1 MLQVASLASLA
12 SAPLVCTLGCEQLNA
27 KGKNYRPHSRL
38 PHGVGVGSPLSLSFF
53 PRLPCSNLPHGVGV
67 GVGSLPSLS
76 FFPRLPSSSRVSP
89 SSRDS
94 LARASLMASALAR
107 RRVSPLP
114 ETPWL
119 EPPSWRR
126 RWLAAESLSLLEIP
140 SQELVYVNMQL
151 TRPDLAGGA
160 YSTARVRP
168 M

>member
-1 MLQVASLASLA
+1 MFQVASLASLA
-12 SAPLVCTLGCEQLNA
+12 SAPLVCTLGREQLNA
-27 KGKNYRPHSRL
+27 KGQSYRPRSRL
-38 PHGVGVGSPLSLSFF
+38 PHGVGVGSPPSLSFF
-53 PRLPCSNLPHGVGV
+53 QRLPCSSLPHGV

-151 TRPDLAGGA
+151 TRSDLAGGA
-160 YSTARVRP
+160 
-168 M
+168 